1 MATMTLSEDANITG
15 LIERIRA
22 NDSDALGELF
32 SQLYDELRHMA
43 SQLLTRE
50 PPGHT
55 LQTTALLNEA
65 LRRLLEDDT
74 LREASDRRFLFA
86 TIHMA
91 MRRVLVDH
99 ARRRI
104 TAKRGGAYERV
115 PLDDV
120 IDRLS
125 ARWSLSDVDLI
136 AIHEAMGQLEKR
148 SVRQRE
154 VIDLKVFGCLSNRE
168 IADQLGVSAGTVE
181 RDFRLAR
188 AFLSRQL
195 DGFVQ

>member
-1 MATMTLSEDANITG
+1 MTSGENATITG
-15 LIERIRA
+15 LINRMRA
-22 NDSDALGELF
+22 DDPHALGELL

-43 SQLLTRE
+43 SQLLMRE
-50 PPGHT
+50 APGHT

-65 LRRLLEDDT
+65 LGRLLEDHR
-74 LREASDRRFLFA
+74 LKNASDRRFVFA

-91 MRRVLVDH
+91 MRRVLVDY

-104 TAKRGGAYERV
+104 TAKRGGAYQRI
-115 PLDDV
+115 PLDDAV
-120 IDRLS
+120 DRV
-125 ARWSLSDVDLI
+125 AAKWSLSEVDMI
-136 AIHEAMGQLEKR
+136 AIHTAMGQLEQR

-168 IADQLGVSAGTVE
+168 IAERLGVSEGTVE

-188 AFLSRQL
+188 AFLSREL
-195 DGFVQ
+195 DGFAQS

>member
-1 MATMTLSEDANITG
+1 MTSSENANITG
-15 LIERIRA
+15 LIDRTRA
-22 NDSDALGELF
+22 SDPHALGELI

-43 SQLLTRE
+43 SRLLTSE

-65 LRRLLEDDT
+65 LGRLLEDGT
-74 LREASDRRFLFA
+74 LKDASDGRFLFA

-104 TAKRGGAYERV
+104 TAKRGGTHQRI

-120 IDRLS
+120 IDQVS
-125 ARWSLSDVDLI
+125 ARWNLSDVDMI

-148 SVRQRE
+148 SIRQRE

-168 IADQLGVSAGTVE
+168 IAERLGVSEGTVE

-195 DGFVQ
+195 EGLARE

>member
-1 MATMTLSEDANITG
+1 MTSSEGANITG

-22 NDSDALGELF
+22 NDSDAPGELF
-32 SQLYDELRHMA
+32 SQLYDELRGMA
-43 SQLLTRE
+43 SQLLTIE

-65 LRRLLEDDT
+65 FRRLLEDDSLT
-74 LREASDRRFLFA
+74 KASDARFLFA
-86 TIHMA
+86 TIHTA

-99 ARRRI
+99 ARRRM
-104 TAKRGGAYERV
+104 TAKRGGAFQRV

-125 ARWSLSDVDLI
+125 AQWNLSDVDLI
-136 AIHEAMGQLEKR
+136 AIHEAMGQLGKR
-148 SVRQRE
+148 SARQLD

-168 IADQLGVSAGTVE
+168 IAERLGVSEGTVE